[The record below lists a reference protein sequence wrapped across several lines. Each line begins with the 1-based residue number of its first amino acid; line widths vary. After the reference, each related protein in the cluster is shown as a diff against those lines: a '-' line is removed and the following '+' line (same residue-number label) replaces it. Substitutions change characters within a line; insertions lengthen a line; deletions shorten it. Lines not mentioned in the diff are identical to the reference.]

1 MTSQGDRPGFTT
13 GRRDDGGTC
22 FKGST
27 VGLFR
32 NECKPETVQTLG
44 EQGLG
49 REIDRFNLVEH
60 LAVYFLASLAVALL
74 LYEQSQLS
82 SRAGVQVDV
91 FGLALVQKAVMALLL
106 FGVLIPV
113 YAWYPKRWAYALAAI
128 LFAGYSGTRMTA
140 AFTATLGLVPTLTAR
155 GIPISDYQGTF
166 YLLALTSAFS
176 YLLMILLLR
185 RSYGK
190 LRSKRAIGIVSEQG
204 P

>member
-1 MTSQGDRPGFTT
+1 LHLRM
-13 GRRDDGGTC
+13 
-22 FKGST
+22 
-27 VGLFR
+27 
-32 NECKPETVQTLG
+32 E
-44 EQGLG
+44 
-49 REIDRFNLVEH
+49 RFNMAEH

-82 SRAGVQVDV
+82 PRAGVQVDTL
-91 FGLALVQKAVMALLL
+91 GLALIQQAVLALLL

-113 YAWYPKRWAYALAAI
+113 YAWYPKHWAYALAAI

-176 YLLMILLLR
+176 FLVMILFLR
-185 RSYGK
+185 RLYGK
-190 LRSKRAIGIVSEQG
+190 LESRRTSGMVLEQG
-204 P
+204 HVG